1 MYVIV
6 VYDVEVERINQVRA
20 LMKQY
25 LNWVQNS
32 AFEGEL
38 TAGKLEE
45 VSAKLSDIIDQER
58 DSIIF
63 YTLSNPNWIQKRIIG
78 IEKSEVSTVL

>member
-1 MYVIV
+1 